1 MTTVL
6 DENVTAVA
14 VRGTF
19 DDCQALVK
27 EAFASSDLLA
37 VDSINWARIATQVGY
52 FIHAGARIDGPF
64 DVVVPTGNFGNAFS
78 CWTAKQM
85 GVPIETITIANN
97 ANHGLADLINGGS
110 MSLPE
115 VSATWSP
122 AMDIAVPSNL
132 ERFRGNPTVEFSAGW
147 SDDDQTR
154 QTIASVNRENAYVI
168 DPHTATAWRAGA
180 ATKTTRPQLVVSTA
194 HPVKFADAVTIAL
207 GHPIEIPAGFE
218 RVMGLPER
226 VVTIDA
232 NPSDLRRLIR

>member
-27 EAFASSDLLA
+27 EAFADQDLLA
-37 VDSINWARIATQVGY
+37 VNSINWARIAAQIGY
-52 FIHAGARIDGPF
+52 YIYAGTSIDGPF

-85 GVPIETITIANN
+85 GVPIKTITIANN
-97 ANHGLADLINGGS
+97 ANHGLVDLISTGKS
-110 MSLPE
+110 EPAE
-115 VSATWSP
+115 VISTTAP

-132 ERFRGNPTVEFSAGW
+132 ERFSGDPAVEFLAGW
-147 SDDDQTR
+147 SDDDQIR
-154 QTIASVNRENAYVI
+154 ETIASVYGEHGYVI
-168 DPHTATAWRAGA
+168 DPHTATAWRAGT
-180 ATKTTRPQLVVSTA
+180 ATITTMPQLVVSTA
-194 HPVKFADAVTIAL
+194 HPVKFADAVTSAL
-207 GHPIEIPAGFE
+207 GNPPEIPDGF
-218 RVMGLPER
+218 RAVMSLPER
-226 VVTIDA
+226 IVTIDA